1 MSETTLQKRTE
12 PDTRFRIVP
21 KVDVY
26 ENDDEYLVIADVPG
40 VTQDALNVSFARGE
54 LTLEGTNGD
63 RVYRRAFTVP
73 DGIDGTSIGAEMV
86 NGVLS
91 VHLPKAP
98 EVKPRRIQVRAG

>member
-1 MSETTLQKRTE
+1 MADTTLQKRPE
-12 PDTRFRIVP
+12 QETRYRVVP

-26 ENDDEYLVIADVPG
+26 ENEEEYLVIADVPG
-40 VTQDALNVSFARGE
+40 VAQENLNVSFVRGE

-63 RVYRRAFTVP
+63 RIYQRAFTVP
-73 DGIDGTSIGAEMV
+73 DGIDGSSIEAAMV

-98 EVKPRRIQVRAG
+98 EVKPRRIQVRSA

>member
-1 MSETTLQKRTE
+1 MADTTLQKRTE
-12 PDTRFRIVP
+12 EETRYQVIP

-26 ENDDEYLVIADVPG
+26 ENEEEYLVIADVPG
-40 VTQDALNVSFARGE
+40 VSQDHLNVSFVRGE

-73 DGIDGTSIGAEMV
+73 DGIDGSSIEAKMV

-91 VHLPKAP
+91 IHLPKAP
-98 EVKPRRIQVRAG
+98 EVKPRRIQVRSA

>member
-1 MSETTLQKRTE
+1 MADTTLQKRTE
-12 PDTRFRIVP
+12 QDTRYRVVP

-26 ENDDEYLVIADVPG
+26 ENEDEYLVIADVPG
-40 VTQDALNVSFARGE
+40 VSQDHLNVAFARGE

-63 RVYRRAFTVP
+63 RVYQRAFTVP
-73 DGIDGTSIGAEMV
+73 DGIDGSSIQAELV

-98 EVKPRRIQVRAG
+98 EVKPRRIPVRSA